1 MIPTPAVESGEARM
15 YLHLYDS
22 EKTKADFAV
31 EMEFARLGI
40 ITVRKL
46 VHCARI
52 GKPRVRIIV
61 APLQI
66 VRGVASTCRVV
77 ALED

>member
-1 MIPTPAVESGEARM
+1 M
-15 YLHLYDS
+15 YLHLYDA
-22 EKTKADFAV
+22 EKANADFAV
-31 EMEFARLGI
+31 EIEFARLGI
-40 ITVRKL
+40 MTVRKI
-46 VHCARI
+46 VHCGKI

-77 ALED
+77 AVED